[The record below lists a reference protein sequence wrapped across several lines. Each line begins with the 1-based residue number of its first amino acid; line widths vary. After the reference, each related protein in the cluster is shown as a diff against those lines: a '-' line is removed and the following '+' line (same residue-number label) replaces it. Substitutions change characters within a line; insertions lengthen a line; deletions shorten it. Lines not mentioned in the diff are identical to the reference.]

1 MANTGSITIELFPSG
16 DAGAEFRVKD
26 SPGGEVHRR
35 HMVDRGSQLRV
46 QADLIDIFHGTLTPG
61 GGAGTLIIAEFRFSN
76 MGSDKSRQF
85 RHGEIMMKFADKQG
99 KSDCDL
105 EILGVAP
112 LGTHSFNLNESST
125 EVAKSA
131 NFTTNFGMN
140 KASLGATVG

>member
-1 MANTGSITIELFPSG
+1 
-16 DAGAEFRVKD
+16 
-26 SPGGEVHRR
+26 
-35 HMVDRGSQLRV
+35 
-46 QADLIDIFHGTLTPG
+46 
-61 GGAGTLIIAEFRFSN
+61 

-99 KSDCDL
+99 KSDCDP

-140 KASLGATVG
+140 KASLGATVERNITETVTKTHRTTLIGAIIFEGRLWGGKNAAVWTMDENDNREDGIPNPYKQRYFSNAKRMTSLS